1 MTIYPPATESPVF
14 DLAHMPI
21 DPDSGPGGT
30 VQLAREAQF
39 PFMTGASIA
48 RVAMDASAARA
59 KIIGLILDYQT
70 TGRFPGWEPTP
81 DAQLAAAE
89 LIEQYTN
96 QQEK

>member
-1 MTIYPPATESPVF
+1 MTASPETVAYLKQVKDYYLAAVRDGTDCSNPPKPPTPPE
-14 DLAHMPI
+14 
-21 DPDSGPGGT
+21 
-30 VQLAREAQF
+30 
-39 PFMTGASIA
+39 
-48 RVAMDASAARA
+48 VAMDASAARA
-59 KIIGLILDYQT
+59 KIISLILDYQT

>member
-1 MTIYPPATESPVF
+1 MTASPETVAYLKQVRDYYARRRPRRHRPSNPPKPATAE
-14 DLAHMPI
+14 
-21 DPDSGPGGT
+21 
-30 VQLAREAQF
+30 
-39 PFMTGASIA
+39 
-48 RVAMDASAARA
+48 VAMDASAARA

-96 QQEK
+96 QQKEK

>member
-1 MTIYPPATESPVF
+1 MTASPETVAYLKQLRDYYAAAARDGTQSSNPPKPSTAE
-14 DLAHMPI
+14 
-21 DPDSGPGGT
+21 
-30 VQLAREAQF
+30 
-39 PFMTGASIA
+39 
-48 RVAMDASAARA
+48 VAMDASAARA

-70 TGRFPGWEPTP
+70 TGRFPGWEPTS

>member
-1 MTIYPPATESPVF
+1 MTASPETVAYLKQVKDYDLAAARDGTEPSNPPKPATAE
-14 DLAHMPI
+14 
-21 DPDSGPGGT
+21 
-30 VQLAREAQF
+30 
-39 PFMTGASIA
+39 
-48 RVAMDASAARA
+48 VAMDASAARA

-96 QQEK
+96 QQER